1 MPLIRYFNASTKIAE
16 QLHSGSRTK
25 LCCPIGKATTVPEKG
40 EIIVFTEP
48 VKMIENCIKTPF
60 LYPNDNT
67 MLIPFEPQPI
77 SLLNYETSE
86 PPLWSARLMFECLSF
101 KKIQTHDLTEED
113 CKSLGVEKVYNDGQ
127 FYGYRNYLFDELNP
141 SGYANLATAVE
152 SYQSFWNN
160 EFKDEP
166 SLTFESNPSAYL
178 IKLKPIKNKKIVEII
193 QQYIYFSQNS
203 PEIIEN

>member
-1 MPLIRYFNASTKIAE
+1 MPLIRYFNASSKIAE

-25 LCCPIGKATTVPEKG
+25 LCCPIGKATRVPEKG
-40 EIIVFTEP
+40 EVIVFTEP
-48 VKMIENCIKTPF
+48 VKMIEDWVKTPF
-60 LYPNDNT
+60 LYLNDNT
-67 MLIPFEPQPI
+67 MLIPFHSQPI
-77 SLLNYETSE
+77 SRLNYETSE
-86 PPLWSARLMFECLSF
+86 PPLWSARLIFECSSF
-101 KKIQTHDLTEED
+101 KTMPVSNLTEED

-127 FYGYRNYLFDELNP
+127 FYGYRNYLFDETNP

-166 SLTFESNPSAYL
+166 SINFESNPTIYL

-203 PEIIEN
+203 DEIIEN